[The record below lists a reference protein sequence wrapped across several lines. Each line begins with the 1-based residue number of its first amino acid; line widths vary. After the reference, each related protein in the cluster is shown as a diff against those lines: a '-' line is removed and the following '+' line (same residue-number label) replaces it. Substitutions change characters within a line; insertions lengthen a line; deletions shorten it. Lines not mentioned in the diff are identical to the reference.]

1 MGTFTFKDKLWL
13 YQQLLVQ
20 TYDDKIF
27 IWRVIKRNR
36 ESFTENRN
44 GVFFD
49 LEGVSDAT
57 LEELMIY
64 YKVLRTLIEKSY
76 YEEE

>member
-76 YEEE
+76 YEE

>member
-64 YKVLRTLIEKSY
+64 YKVLRKLIEKPY

>member
-64 YKVLRTLIEKSY
+64 YRVLRKLIEKPY

>member
-64 YKVLRTLIEKSY
+64 YKVLRKLIEKPY
-76 YEEE
+76 YEE